1 MLGKIIKALWNR
13 REKKRKKRAKK
24 RMRRFIRKF
33 FGSLALIALAFG
45 GTYAAFTN
53 RAAIRDALLAKL
65 PFGKKPA

>member
-1 MLGKIIKALWNR
+1 
-13 REKKRKKRAKK
+13 
-24 RMRRFIRKF
+24 MRRFVRKF